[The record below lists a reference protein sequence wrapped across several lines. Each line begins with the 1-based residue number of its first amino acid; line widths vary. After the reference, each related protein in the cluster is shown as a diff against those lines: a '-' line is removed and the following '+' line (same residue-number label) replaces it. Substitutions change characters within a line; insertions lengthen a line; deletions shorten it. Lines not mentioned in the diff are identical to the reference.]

1 MNTLTISNASRNS
14 ELGSFF
20 HSLLFA
26 ANTILGLSFDFIIV
40 SILIS
45 YPYAEYFSMH
55 AQLLAHISTIVMAA
69 ILKVSYVMRC
79 VAQHGLGLEVR

>member
-1 MNTLTISNASRNS
+1 
-14 ELGSFF
+14 
-20 HSLLFA
+20 
-26 ANTILGLSFDFIIV
+26 
-40 SILIS
+40 
-45 YPYAEYFSMH
+45 MH